1 MKEMLLDMDFFIW
14 SLEVNLIN
22 TVEGTVTEILSDP
35 IKKHCANQSW
45 WEVKI
50 KYTCYGRENKG
61 TEVFEFLDLA
71 KELRVG
77 DKIWR

>member
-1 MKEMLLDMDFFIW
+1 MKGVI
-14 SLEVNLIN
+14 LIN
-22 TVEGTVTEILSDP
+22 TLEATVTEILSDP
-35 IKKHCANQSW
+35 IKKNCADHSW

-50 KYTCYGRENKG
+50 KYTVYGKEHKG

-71 KELRVG
+71 QDLRVG